1 MTVNRTETA
10 VGSPYFAPEGLLA
23 SIKEVSLV
31 LEDGGEKFHS
41 GPLHRP
47 RNIHLAPDLVIKD
60 PYINIE
66 IDLAQ
71 ISSGAK
77 ILGIDTKDIELLV
90 LARNY
95 ALRRVEP
102 LLRERIDKE
111 SPSIFRISGPQLL
124 NQLKLGQLTRITISA
139 YVVVARES
147 KSNTF
152 FPPPVGTWIAGNGFS
167 VQPPLETFEFVPNT
181 LDADAAARLNIPYDS
196 FTHVEFLFDEANEPL
211 TSQADANLAFRVY
224 VNESI
229 QNALIKSNKME
240 FRQSLVGSIMTSVV
254 PQLIFQLQRELLEDE
269 AIDWAT
275 LLERRTIATR
285 LIESLR
291 GNNLPERYLE
301 LVKVNPARAIAIAD
315 SQLQTSKKILG
326 VEE

>member
-1 MTVNRTETA
+1 MNRTETA

-31 LEDGGEKFHS
+31 LESGGEKFHS

-47 RNIHLAPDLVIKD
+47 RNIHLAPDVTLSD
-60 PYINIE
+60 PFINIE

-71 ISSGAK
+71 IGSGAK
-77 ILGIDTKDIELLV
+77 ILGLETSDIELLV
-90 LARNY
+90 LSRNN
-95 ALRRVEP
+95 ALRRVEI
-102 LLRERIDKE
+102 LLRERIAKD
-111 SPSIFRISGPQLL
+111 SPSKFLISGPQLL
-124 NQLKLGQLTRITISA
+124 DQLKLGQLTRITISA
-139 YVVVARES
+139 YVIVARES
-147 KSNTF
+147 KSSTF
-152 FPPPVGTWIAGNGFS
+152 FPPPMGTWIAGNGFS
-167 VQPPLETFEFVPNT
+167 VQPPLETFEFVPDT
-181 LDADAAARLNIPYDS
+181 LDADAAARLNIPYDT
-196 FTHVEFLFDEANEPL
+196 FTYVEFLFDESNEPL
-211 TSQADANLAFRVY
+211 TSQVDANLAFRVY

-269 AIDWAT
+269 AIDWAK
-275 LLERRTIATR
+275 LLETRTIATR

-291 GNNLPERYLE
+291 GNNLPERFLE
-301 LVKVNPARAIAIAD
+301 IVKLYPTRAIAIAD